1 MVDLFKLAENN
12 KIEGFKQDN
21 KININIVDEFGFNLL
36 LTSISNNSI
45 DVSKYLI
52 INGIDLNF
60 QDGEGKTA
68 LHYLCHYP
76 QQELIELL
84 TEKTFNPNLKDVF
97 GNTPLWTAIFKN
109 NLNIINLL
117 LEKGADINSV
127 NNVGKSP
134 LWLANDMGLSSLL
147 KK

>member
-1 MVDLFKLAENN
+1 MLDLFKLAEKN
-12 KIEGFKQDN
+12 KIEEFNQYN
-21 KININIVDEFGFNLL
+21 MVNINIVDEFGFNLL
-36 LTSISNNSI
+36 LTSISNNSLE
-45 DVSKYLI
+45 VSKYLI

-60 QDGEGKTA
+60 QDGDGKTA

-84 TEKTFNPNLKDVF
+84 REKKFNPNLKDVF

-109 NLNIINLL
+109 NLNIIKLL
-117 LEKGADINSV
+117 LEKGADIYSL

-147 KK
+147 KN